1 LGKNKVGI
9 GVIAVILFVVLRL
22 SIGWHFFYEGL
33 HKFNPRHE
41 FSAKGFLGLAKGPT
55 AELYYMMLPDLHGF
69 VRLQI
74 DPSEFVAQY
83 KYDNSEGNGETI
95 DKLPTL
101 PVFEKAWTDYKNSFV
116 AQNDLSDKQKA
127 EIDAILGQYIRSLRE
142 YAAEIET
149 PVREYEKSYDRFL
162 ATVAAHTND
171 APHQRQRNW
180 DGEMKYRA
188 EADAWIAEL
197 NKMGAGMQSAF
208 GRVIS
213 SKLGGNPSFLVT
225 DPEKP
230 SVPVPFFK
238 SHMQMLDL
246 AVTYALTAIG
256 LCMILG
262 LCNRLACL
270 GAAAF
275 LFNVVLTTFPW
286 PGIYPPLPDI
296 IGHFLFVSKD
306 FVEMVACLLLAAVP
320 AGRWGGLDFFLYHCG
335 GKKLAQAF
343 GLEKKEINT
352 DKTGSQA

>member
-1 LGKNKVGI
+1 MGI
-9 GVIAVILFVVLRL
+9 GFIAVILFVVLRL

-74 DPSEFVAQY
+74 DPKEDVKPYEYVYFEEN
-83 KYDNSEGNGETI
+83 KEKTDKI

-101 PVFEKAWTDYKNSFV
+101 PIYEEAWTNFKKSFESKYKPNE
-116 AQNDLSDKQKA
+116 KQQK
-127 EIDAILGQYIRSLRE
+127 EIDAIFGQYIRSLRE

-149 PVREYEKSYDRFL
+149 PVQEYEKSDDRFH
-162 ATVAAHTND
+162 AEVAKNTND

-180 DGEMKYRA
+180 DAEMAYRGEA
-188 EADAWIAEL
+188 GVWIAEL
-197 NKMGAGMQSAF
+197 NKMGAGLHSAF

-213 SKLGGNPSFLVT
+213 PELGGNPSFLVT
-225 DPEKP
+225 APEKP

-246 AVTYALTAIG
+246 TVSYALTAIG
-256 LCMILG
+256 LCMLLG

-286 PGIYPPLPDI
+286 PGIYPPLPDM
-296 IGHFLFVSKD
+296 IGHFLFVNKD
-306 FVEMVACLLLAAVP
+306 FVEMVACLLLASVP
-320 AGRWGGLDFFLYHCG
+320 VGRWGGLDFFLYHLG
-335 GKKLAQAF
+335 GKKIAIAC
-343 GLEKKEINT
+343 GLENNEHNT
-352 DKTGSQA
+352 DKTEKA